1 VLTVQPVAIGG
12 RFTPM
17 GVEDIGHTMIQVRKI
32 DRISAMLSVKIVNE
46 IRYIQ
51 DYIPH
56 FQ

>member
-1 VLTVQPVAIGG
+1 
-12 RFTPM
+12 M